1 MRQKAQEQ
9 KPAVVITL
17 GAGDID
23 RLVEPIAEAL
33 QDERPL
39 CCPTALLKDR
49 SLCFAERLSYLGYTK
64 LMNNLPP
71 LWGGLGWVL

>member
-1 MRQKAQEQ
+1 MLLERLTCPERWLVTKDELADFVRQKAQEQ

-33 QDERPL
+33 QDGGPL
-39 CCPTALLKDR
+39 R
-49 SLCFAERLSYLGYTK
+49 
-64 LMNNLPP
+64 
-71 LWGGLGWVL
+71 